1 VDSRREGRRLYN
13 WEELRLLNYAKK
25 TTAVLKHVEGSDF
38 GDSQLAAVV
47 AAATSSGA
55 HALAN

>member
-1 VDSRREGRRLYN
+1 
-13 WEELRLLNYAKK
+13 LNYAKK